1 MSLHIFRRDQY
12 HTCHF
17 VLFGPLSLL
26 TSLYIPLTHFY
37 ALVECPQHWTV
48 GSLPSFVSVQMCL
61 SFHWD
66 SYRNLRASL
75 PILQPTL
82 LHPLGHN
89 ISRTKI

>member
-26 TSLYIPLTHFY
+26 TSLYTPLTHFY
-37 ALVECPQHWTV
+37 ALVESTALDSWFSSFLCLCSDVPF
-48 GSLPSFVSVQMCL
+48 LPLGQLQKPPSQS
-61 SFHWD
+61 
-66 SYRNLRASL
+66 

-89 ISRTKI
+89 ISRIKI